1 MKEKISIENLPSVD
15 SKNQKHLVRYVN
27 FINSR
32 PERELHQKGFHTH
45 HIYPKSLAKKDDVQD
60 YDGDWNLIELTPR
73 EHFIA
78 HLILWKAYKSKMTQA
93 FYYMSLNKQYDC
105 RLTSKQFARLDDEK
119 RAYCSDINK
128 GTIFITNGSINKRMD
143 SKICIPKGFK
153 RGVTRS
159 IDLNNTIW
167 VNDGLNSKQVK
178 PDEIPKG
185 WVIGM
190 AGDRQWI
197 NNGTENRYI
206 LTTEEVPAG
215 FSKGRLSIGYWIHN
229 DKEEKYTNE
238 DVVPQGY
245 EIGRLLTTTKNT
257 KWITDGKINKMIPKE
272 QELPKGYKEGMTTDV
287 KGYRLITDGKNTKYL
302 YDNETIPEGWQYGS
316 TQNVKYKNWITNG
329 KINKK
334 WDLSEEKPEGFWE
347 GKTTLGIIIT
357 NGKVAKMI
365 NKDEEIPEGWRRG
378 RLKRTKQ
385 QIKESLTI

>member
-1 MKEKISIENLPSVD
+1 MRISIDKLPNVEPKNL
-15 SKNQKHLVRYVN
+15 KHLIRYCN

-32 PERELHQKGFHTH
+32 PERKLHQKGFHTH

-78 HLILWKAYKSKMTQA
+78 HLILWKCGYRNMSFA
-93 FYYMSLNKQYDC
+93 FFRMVTCGKYFEKINSRQYESLISSIREENIL
-105 RLTSKQFARLDDEK
+105 RLKDTVW
-119 RAYCSDINK
+119 INN
-128 GTIFITNGSINKRMD
+128 GT
-143 SKICIPKGFK
+143 
-153 RGVTRS
+153 
-159 IDLNNTIW
+159 
-167 VNDGLNSKQVK
+167 NSKQVK

-185 WVIGM
+185 WDIGM
-190 AGDRQWI
+190 VGDRQWI

-215 FSKGRLSIGYWIHN
+215 FSKGRLSIGYWVHN

-287 KGYRLITDGKNTKYL
+287 KGYRLITNGKNTKYL

-316 TQNVKYKNWITNG
+316 TQDKQYVTWINDGEINKRWDMSKELPEGFILGRIVKGFFITNG
-329 KINKK
+329 KIAKK
-334 WDLSEEKPEGFWE
+334 VNSE
-347 GKTTLGIIIT
+347 
-357 NGKVAKMI
+357 N
-365 NKDEEIPEGWRRG
+365 EIPEGWKRG
-378 RLKRTKQ
+378 RLKRTKE
-385 QIKESLTI
+385 QILKNITI